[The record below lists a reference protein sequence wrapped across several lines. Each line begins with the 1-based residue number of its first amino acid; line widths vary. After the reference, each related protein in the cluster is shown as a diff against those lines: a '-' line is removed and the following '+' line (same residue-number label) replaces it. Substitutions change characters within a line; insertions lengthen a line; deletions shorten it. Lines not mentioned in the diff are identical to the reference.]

1 MKPKYQLTFAYSP
14 STMTLTKAELADTP
28 ITVWFYKTAKR
39 LSIRLLCFVQQRMAQ
54 PVILRG
60 AREVRITVN
69 ELRRA

>member
-14 STMTLTKAELADTP
+14 STMALTKAELA
-28 ITVWFYKTAKR
+28 AKR
-39 LSIRLLCFVQQRMAQ
+39 LAIRLLCFVQKRIAQ